1 MKILAIDPGTTCSGW
16 AVFDTSLGAVVSS
29 GVSDN
34 CDLLPGLHG
43 FDVHCLAIEVFEARG
58 MPIGNDSIQT
68 IIYTGRIIQEWE
80 SRIGKAVTVRR
91 SAVKLHLCGSSR
103 AKDGNVRQAL
113 IDKLGPPGTK
123 KAPGGTYGVSSHAWA
138 ALAVAVTAF
147 ETGVIK

>member
-16 AVFDTSLGAVVSS
+16 AVFDASVGEVVSS

-43 FDVHCLAIEVFEARG
+43 FAVDVLAIEVFEARG

-80 SRIGKAVTVRR
+80 SRIGKVVTVRR

-138 ALAVAVTAF
+138 ALAVAVTAH
-147 ETGVIK
+147 ESGVLK